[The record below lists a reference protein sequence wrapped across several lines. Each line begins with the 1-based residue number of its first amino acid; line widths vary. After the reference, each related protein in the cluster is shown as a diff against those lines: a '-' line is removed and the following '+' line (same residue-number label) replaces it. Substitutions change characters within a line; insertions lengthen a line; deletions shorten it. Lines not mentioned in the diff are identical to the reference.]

1 MSATGLA
8 SFDTTIQ
15 KTNIW
20 LDDIMDELGWDD
32 LQRAYHALQ
41 VVLHT
46 LRSQLPVNESAPL
59 AAQFPQLIRGMYYE
73 GWKPSSPLLRER
85 QWIQFLRHVGDAF
98 AHDLDAD
105 SDKIARA
112 VLKALSRHVSHGEIV
127 NVKRCLPEPVREH
140 SKG

>member
-41 VVLHT
+41 
-46 LRSQLPVNESAPL
+46 
-59 AAQFPQLIRGMYYE
+59 
-73 GWKPSSPLLRER
+73 
-85 QWIQFLRHVGDAF
+85 
-98 AHDLDAD
+98 
-105 SDKIARA
+105 
-112 VLKALSRHVSHGEIV
+112 
-127 NVKRCLPEPVREH
+127 
-140 SKG
+140 